1 MNDRRPTTQSLAGRR
16 VLVTRPPHQAQAL
29 ATALAAR
36 GAEVVPCPVLAITA
50 VTDEP
55 APDLSRYRWV
65 VITSPNGVR
74 YLADALG
81 DGSAPWPAGTRLAV
95 VGPGTAARAEARG
108 WPVHL
113 QPPDATG
120 DALAAEFRRAGLMQ
134 DQPVLRVRGDLA
146 PPAIEDTLR
155 TLGAEV
161 TVLTL
166 YRTVPVLPPPAAV
179 AVLEAGRADAVA
191 FASGSAVSALLA
203 ALPHLDLAG
212 SLVAACIGPVT
223 AVVAR
228 QAGWRQVLV
237 SDQPTSEGLA
247 ATLARH
253 LGPTR

>member
-1 MNDRRPTTQSLAGRR
+1 MNDRRPAAQSLAGRR

-36 GAEVVPCPVLAITA
+36 GAEVVPCPVLAIAPVDGAPT
-50 VTDEP
+50 
-55 APDLSRYRWV
+55 PDLARYQWV

-74 YLADALG
+74 YLADTLG
-81 DGSAPWPAGTRLAV
+81 DDAAHWPAGTRLAV

-108 WPVHL
+108 WPVDL

-120 DALAAEFRRAGLMQ
+120 EALAAEFRRAGLLEGTA
-134 DQPVLRVRGDLA
+134 VLRVRGDLA
-146 PPAIEDTLR
+146 PPAIEDTLQA
-155 TLGAEV
+155 LGADV

-179 AVLEAGRADAVA
+179 EVLEAGQAHAVA

-223 AVVAR
+223 AEVAR
-228 QAGWRQVLV
+228 EAGWRHVLV
-237 SDQPTSEGLA
+237 SEQPTSEGLA
-247 ATLARH
+247 SALARH
-253 LGPTR
+253 LGPSC